1 LREIGWVLAVKIST
15 LSEWNQMFDDRMN
28 PVILADG
35 RGKATK
41 VTPDIVRGIVEAA
54 REFKAKGRRLRI
66 KSFTQKLK
74 TEQKIVLSAKKV
86 AEILI
91 ANGLYKAITRKRR
104 PRFYQRLRQS
114 IPNGLISADGSEFIV
129 WIDGVQCKFN
139 LELCV
144 DVESF
149 YHGAFSVSDTET
161 TEELIKVIER
171 HKELCGSPLGL
182 VCDHGS
188 GNLSD
193 RAMDY
198 LKRNDI
204 EILPAGPGNPK
215 GNGTSEGAF
224 SEMKKVIG
232 AINLK
237 TSSPRDLA
245 KTILEKIVSI
255 YIIMRNRLAR
265 IGDKKSP
272 QETIK
277 TPMSEAQRRHEKARQ
292 KNFKKKQE
300 DPNRQPKLDRIDWI
314 INYHDLLVDEA
325 ILNRAKKTIV
335 TYDLEAIGKSE
346 EAFITAIRRNQERC
360 NLAYFFGI
368 LKRIQQ
374 EIDDSK
380 YEKYCRAHYNY
391 RQILER
397 ENEKRK
403 AEENVTTAESVAAML
418 GSVVNCRFRE
428 IKKVATKR
436 TKRMIEDLKKQY
448 RYDGVLKRKIA
459 DALRKMTKLN
469 ITKRKE
475 ALELVNQL
483 LT

>member
-1 LREIGWVLAVKIST
+1 MST
-15 LSEWNQMFDDRMN
+15 LSEWNQIFDERMN
-28 PVILADG
+28 PVIVPDG

-41 VTPDIVRGIVEAA
+41 VTPGIVKGVVEAA
-54 REFKAKGRRLRI
+54 KELKAKGRRIRI
-66 KSFTQKLK
+66 KSFTKDLQ

-86 AEILI
+86 TEILI

-129 WIDGVQCKFN
+129 WIDGIKYKFN

-149 YHGAFSVSDTET
+149 YHGGFSVSDTET

-171 HKELCGSPLGL
+171 HKEFCGPPLGL

-193 RAMDY
+193 GAMDY

-215 GNGTSEGAF
+215 GNGTSEVAF
-224 SEMKKVIG
+224 SEMKKVFG
-232 AINLK
+232 VINLE
-237 TSSPRDLA
+237 TSSPRELA
-245 KTILEKIVSI
+245 KLILEKIASV

-277 TPMSEAQRRHEKARQ
+277 TPISEEQRRHEKVRQ
-292 KNFKKKQE
+292 KNFKEKHE
-300 DPNRQPKLDRIDWI
+300 DRSRQPKLDRIDWI
-314 INYHDLLVDEA
+314 IKYHGLRVDEA
-325 ILNRAKKTIV
+325 TLNRAKKSIV
-335 TYDLEAIGKSE
+335 TYDLEAIRKSE

-374 EIDDSK
+374 EFDDSK
-380 YEKYCRAHYNY
+380 YEKYCREHYNY
-391 RQILER
+391 QQIFER

-403 AEENVTTAESVAAML
+403 AEENVTTVESVAAML

-428 IKKVATKR
+428 IKDAATNR
-436 TKRMIEDLKKQY
+436 TKRMMDRLKKQY
-448 RYDGVLKRKIA
+448 RYEGVLKMKIE
-459 DALRKMTKLN
+459 DALRIMPELN
-469 ITKRKE
+469 ITKRKQ
-475 ALELVNQL
+475 ALNLVNQL

>member
-1 LREIGWVLAVKIST
+1 VLAVKMST
-15 LSEWNQMFDDRMN
+15 LSEWNQIFDDRMKS
-28 PVILADG
+28 VILPDG

-41 VTPDIVRGIVEAA
+41 MTADIVRGVAEAA
-54 REFKAKGRRLRI
+54 RALKAKGRRLRI
-66 KSFTQKLK
+66 KSFTKELQ
-74 TEQKIVLSAKKV
+74 TEQRIVLSAKKV

-129 WIDGVQCKFN
+129 WIDGIQCKFN

-161 TEELIKVIER
+161 TEELIKVIAQ

-204 EILPAGPGNPK
+204 EILPVGPGNPK

-232 AINLK
+232 VINFK
-237 TSSPRDLA
+237 TSSPRELA

-277 TPMSEAQRRHEKARQ
+277 TPMSEEQRRHEKARQ
-292 KNFKKKQE
+292 KNLKKKQG

-314 INYHDLLVDEA
+314 INYHGLLVDEA
-325 ILNRAKKTIV
+325 TLNRAKKTIV
-335 TYDLEAIGKSE
+335 TYDIEAIGKSE

-374 EIDDSK
+374 ENDDNK
-380 YEKYCRAHYNY
+380 YEKYCREHYNY
-391 RQILER
+391 QQILER

-403 AEENVTTAESVAAML
+403 AEENVTTVESVAAML

-428 IKKVATKR
+428 IKEVATKR

-448 RYDGVLKRKIA
+448 RYDGVLKKKIA
-459 DALRKMTKLN
+459 DALRKMTELN

-475 ALELVNQL
+475 ALELVNQF

>member
-1 LREIGWVLAVKIST
+1 VLAVKMST
-15 LSEWNQMFDDRMN
+15 LSEWNQIFDDRMN
-28 PVILADG
+28 PVILPDG

-41 VTPDIVRGIVEAA
+41 VTSDIVRDVVEAA
-54 REFKAKGRRLRI
+54 KELKGKGRRIRI
-66 KSFTQKLK
+66 KSFTKELK
-74 TEQKIVLSAKKV
+74 AKHKIVLSAKKV
-86 AEILI
+86 AEILT
-91 ANGLYKAITRKRR
+91 ANGLYKAVTRKRR

-114 IPNGLISADGSEFIV
+114 IPNGLISADGSEFTV
-129 WIDGVQCKFN
+129 WIDGIQYKFN

-149 YHGAFSVSDTET
+149 YHGGFSVSDTET
-161 TEELIKVIER
+161 TEELIKVIEE

-193 RAMDY
+193 GAMDY

-215 GNGTSEGAF
+215 GNGTCEGAF

-232 AINLK
+232 VINLK
-237 TSSPRDLA
+237 TLSPRELA
-245 KTILEKIVSI
+245 ITILEKIVSI

-265 IGDKKSP
+265 VGDKKSP

-277 TPMSEAQRRHEKARQ
+277 RPVSEEQRRHEKARQ
-292 KNFKKKQE
+292 KNLKKKQE
-300 DPNRQPKLDRIDWI
+300 DPSRQAKLDRIDWI
-314 INYHDLLVDEA
+314 INYYGLLLDEA
-325 ILNRAKKTIV
+325 TLNRARKTIV
-335 TYDLEAIGKSE
+335 TYDIEAITKSE
-346 EAFITAIRRNQERC
+346 EAFITAIRRNQQRR

-380 YEKYCRAHYNY
+380 YETYCTEHYNY
-391 RQILER
+391 QQILER
-397 ENEKRK
+397 ENEKKK
-403 AEENVTTAESVAAML
+403 AEERKTTVESVADML

-428 IKKVATKR
+428 IKEVATKR
-436 TKRMIEDLKKQY
+436 AKLMILDLKKQY
-448 RYDGVLKRKIA
+448 RYDGVLKGKIA
-459 DALRKMTKLN
+459 DALRKMNELN
-469 ITKRKE
+469 ITKRNE
-475 ALELVNQL
+475 ALELVNQF

>member
-1 LREIGWVLAVKIST
+1 VLAVKTST
-15 LSEWNQMFDDRMN
+15 LSEWNQLFDDRMN
-28 PVILADG
+28 PVIVPDG

-41 VTPDIVRGIVEAA
+41 MTVDIVKRVIKAA
-54 REFKAKGRRLRI
+54 KDIIALGKRIRI
-66 KSFTQKLK
+66 KSFTK
-74 TEQKIVLSAKKV
+74 TLETEHEIKLSAKKV
-86 AEILI
+86 TEILI
-91 ANGLYKAITRKRR
+91 ANGLYKARARKRR

-129 WIDGVQCKFN
+129 WIDDIQYKFN

-149 YHGAFSVSDTET
+149 CHTGFSVSDTET
-161 TEELIKVIER
+161 TEEFIKVIEK
-171 HKELCGSPLGL
+171 HKSLWGSPLGI

-188 GNLSD
+188 WNLSD
-193 RAMDY
+193 EARAY

-204 EILPAGPGNPK
+204 ELLPAGPGNPK
-215 GNGTSEGAF
+215 GNGTCEGAF

-232 AINLK
+232 PIMLQV
-237 TSSPRDLA
+237 SSPRELA
-245 KTILEKIVSI
+245 QAILEMIVSV
-255 YIIMRNRLAR
+255 YITMRNRLAR
-265 IGDKKSP
+265 IGDKIP
-272 QETIK
+272 PEENIK
-277 TPMSEAQRRHEKARQ
+277 TTVSEEQRRQEKKRLKSRNQ
-292 KNFKKKQE
+292 KHA
-300 DPNRQPKLDRIDWI
+300 DPNRETKLDRLDWI
-314 INYHDLLVDEA
+314 IRHHGLPVDEKT
-325 ILNRAKKTIV
+325 LKRARKTIV
-335 TYDLEAIGKSE
+335 TYDLEAIAKSE
-346 EAFITAIRRNQERC
+346 EAFITAIRRDQERC

-374 EIDDSK
+374 DFDDSK
-380 YEKYCRAHYNY
+380 YEKYCREHYNY
-391 RQILER
+391 QQILER

-403 AEENVTTAESVAAML
+403 AEENAITVESVAAML

-428 IKKVATKR
+428 IKEVAMKR

-459 DALRKMTKLN
+459 DALRKITELN

>member
-1 LREIGWVLAVKIST
+1 VLAVKIST

-28 PVILADG
+28 PLILPDG

-41 VTPDIVRGIVEAA
+41 VTADIVRGIVEAA
-54 REFKAKGRRLRI
+54 KEHKAKGRRIRI
-66 KSFTQKLK
+66 KSFTKELQ
-74 TEQKIVLSAKKV
+74 TEHKIVLSAKKV

-129 WIDGVQCKFN
+129 LIDGIQYKFN

-149 YHGAFSVSDTET
+149 YHSAFGVSDTET
-161 TEELIKVIER
+161 TEELIKVIEK
-171 HKELCGSPLGL
+171 HKELCGSPLGI

-193 RAMDY
+193 EARAY

-215 GNGTSEGAF
+215 GNGTCEGAF

-232 AINLK
+232 VIKLQ
-237 TSSPRDLA
+237 TLSPKELA
-245 KTILEKIVSI
+245 KAILEKIVSI
-255 YIIMRNRLAR
+255 YITMRNRLAR
-265 IGDKKSP
+265 IGDKTP
-272 QETIK
+272 PEETIK
-277 TPMSEAQRRHEKARQ
+277 TTVSEEKRRHEKERL
-292 KNFKKKQE
+292 KDRKKKQD
-300 DPNRQPKLDRIDWI
+300 DPNLQTKFDRIEWI
-314 INYHDLLVDEA
+314 INYHSLLVDEA
-325 ILNRAKKTIV
+325 TLNRAQKTIV
-335 TYDLEAIGKSE
+335 TYDLEAIAKSE

-380 YEKYCRAHYNY
+380 YEKYCRERYNY
-391 RQILER
+391 EQILEKER
-397 ENEKRK
+397 EKQEA
-403 AEENVTTAESVAAML
+403 AEDVTTVENVAVMLCNVVTSRIKAIKAVA
-418 GSVVNCRFRE
+418 VRQTE
-428 IKKVATKR
+428 
-436 TKRMIEDLKKQY
+436 RMIENLKKQY
-448 RYDGVLKRKIA
+448 RYEGVLKRKIA
-459 DALRKMTKLN
+459 DAIGKLN
-469 ITKRKE
+469 ELSISQKQE
-475 ALELVNQL
+475 ALELVEQF

>member
-1 LREIGWVLAVKIST
+1 MAWVLAVKMST
-15 LSEWNQMFDDRMN
+15 LSEWNHLFDERMN
-28 PVILADG
+28 PVILPDG

-41 VTPDIVRGIVEAA
+41 VTPDIVRDVVDAA
-54 REFKAKGRRLRI
+54 KKIKGKGRRIRI
-66 KSFTQKLK
+66 KSFTKELQ
-74 TEQKIVLSAKKV
+74 TEHKIVLSAKKV
-86 AEILI
+86 TEILI

-114 IPNGLISADGSEFIV
+114 IPNGLISADGSEFTV
-129 WIDGVQCKFN
+129 WIDGIQYKFN
-139 LELCV
+139 MELCV

-149 YHGAFSVSDTET
+149 YHGGFSVSNTET
-161 TEELIKVIER
+161 TEELIKVIEE

-193 RAMDY
+193 GAMDY
-198 LKRNDI
+198 LKSNDI

-224 SEMKKVIG
+224 SEMKKTIG
-232 AINLK
+232 VINLK
-237 TSSPRDLA
+237 TSSSRELA

-265 IGDKKSP
+265 VGDRKSP
-272 QETIK
+272 QEIIK
-277 TPMSEAQRRHEKARQ
+277 TPMSEEQLRQEKVRQ
-292 KNFKKKQE
+292 KNFKKKHE
-300 DPNRQPKLDRIDWI
+300 DPIRQTKLDRINWI
-314 INYHDLLVDEA
+314 INYHSILLDEA
-325 ILNRAKKTIV
+325 TLNRARKTIV
-335 TYDLEAIGKSE
+335 AYDLEAITKSE

-380 YEKYCRAHYNY
+380 YEKYCTEHYHY
-391 RQILER
+391 QQILKR
-397 ENEKRK
+397 ENEKKK
-403 AEENVTTAESVAAML
+403 AEENKTTVENVADML

-428 IKKVATKR
+428 IKEVATKR
-436 TKRMIEDLKKQY
+436 VKLMIENLKKQY
-448 RYDGVLKRKIA
+448 RYDGVLKRQIA
-459 DALRKMTKLN
+459 DALRKMTELN
-469 ITKRKE
+469 IIKRNE
-475 ALELVNQL
+475 ALELVNQF

>member
-1 LREIGWVLAVKIST
+1 MV
-15 LSEWNQMFDDRMN
+15 
-28 PVILADG
+28 PDG
-35 RGKATK
+35 RGKTTK
-41 VTPDIVRGIVEAA
+41 VTADIVRDVVDAA
-54 REFKAKGRRLRI
+54 KEIKGKGRRIRI
-66 KSFTQKLK
+66 KSFTKELQ
-74 TEQKIVLSAKKV
+74 TEHRIVLSAKKV

-114 IPNGLISADGSEFIV
+114 IPNGLISADGSEFTV
-129 WIDGVQCKFN
+129 WIDGIQYKFN

-149 YHGAFSVSDTET
+149 YHGGFSVSNTET
-161 TEELIKVIER
+161 TEELIKVIEE
-171 HKELCGSPLGL
+171 HKELCGSPLGV

-193 RAMDY
+193 GAMNY

-215 GNGTSEGAF
+215 GNGTCEVAF

-232 AINLK
+232 FINLK
-237 TSSPRDLA
+237 TLSPRELA

-277 TPMSEAQRRHEKARQ
+277 SPISEEQGRHEKARQ

-300 DPNRQPKLDRIDWI
+300 DPNRQAKLDRIDWI
-314 INYHDLLVDEA
+314 INYHGLLVDEA
-325 ILNRAKKTIV
+325 TLNRARKTIV
-335 TYDLEAIGKSE
+335 TYDLAAIAKSE
-346 EAFITAIRRNQERC
+346 EAFITAIRRDQERC
-360 NLAYFFGI
+360 NISYFFGI

-380 YEKYCRAHYNY
+380 YEKYCTEHYNY
-391 RQILER
+391 QQILER

-403 AEENVTTAESVAAML
+403 AEENKTTVESVADML

-428 IKKVATKR
+428 IKEVATKQA
-436 TKRMIEDLKKQY
+436 KRMIEDIKNQY
-448 RYDGVLKRKIA
+448 RYDGVLKIKIV
-459 DALRKMTKLN
+459 DALRKMNELN

-475 ALELVNQL
+475 ALELVDQFL
-483 LT
+483 A

>member
-1 LREIGWVLAVKIST
+1 MAWVLAVKMST
-15 LSEWNQMFDDRMN
+15 LSEWNQLFDDRMN
-28 PVILADG
+28 LLIVPDG

-41 VTPDIVRGIVEAA
+41 VSAEMVRDVVDAA
-54 REFKAKGRRLRI
+54 KEFKGKGRRLRI
-66 KSFTQKLK
+66 KSFTKELK
-74 TEQKIVLSAKKV
+74 AKHKIVLSAKKV

-114 IPNGLISADGSEFIV
+114 IPNGLISADGSEFTV
-129 WIDGVQCKFN
+129 WVDGIQYKLN

-149 YHGAFSVSDTET
+149 YHGGFSVSDTET
-161 TEELIKVIER
+161 TEELIKVIEE
-171 HKELCGSPLGL
+171 HKELCGAPLGL

-193 RAMDY
+193 GAMNY

-215 GNGTSEGAF
+215 GNGTCEGAF
-224 SEMKKVIG
+224 SEMKKVVG
-232 AINLK
+232 VINLE

-245 KTILEKIVSI
+245 KAILEKIVSI

-265 IGDKKSP
+265 VGDDKSP

-277 TPMSEAQRRHEKARQ
+277 TPVSEEQRRHEKARQ

-300 DPNRQPKLDRIDWI
+300 DPNRQAKLDRIDWI
-314 INYHDLLVDEA
+314 INYHGLLLDEA
-325 ILNRAKKTIV
+325 TLNRARKTIV
-335 TYDLEAIGKSE
+335 TYDLAAITKSE
-346 EAFITAIRRNQERC
+346 EAFITAIRRDQDRC

-368 LKRIQQ
+368 LRNIQQ

-380 YEKYCRAHYNY
+380 YEKYCREHYNY
-391 RQILER
+391 QQILEM

-403 AEENVTTAESVAAML
+403 AEENVTTVESVAAML
-418 GSVVNCRFRE
+418 GSVVNCHFRE
-428 IKKVATKR
+428 IKEMATKR
-436 TKRMIEDLKKQY
+436 AKRMIENLKKQHC
-448 RYDGVLKRKIA
+448 YDGVLKRKIG
-459 DALRKMTKLN
+459 DALRKMTELN
-469 ITKRKE
+469 ISKRRE
-475 ALELVNQL
+475 AIELVNQFI
-483 LT
+483 T

>member
-1 LREIGWVLAVKIST
+1 
-15 LSEWNQMFDDRMN
+15 M
-28 PVILADG
+28 ILPDG

-41 VTPDIVRGIVEAA
+41 VTAGIVRGVVEAA
-54 REFKAKGRRLRI
+54 REIKGKGRRLRI
-66 KSFTQKLK
+66 KSFTKELQ
-74 TEQKIVLSAKKV
+74 TEQQIVLSAKKV

-114 IPNGLISADGSEFIV
+114 IPNGLISADGSEFTV
-129 WIDGVQCKFN
+129 WIDGVQYKFN

-161 TEELIKVIER
+161 TEELIKVIEE
-171 HKELCGSPLGL
+171 HKELCGPPLGL
-182 VCDHGS
+182 VCDCGG

-232 AINLK
+232 VINLK
-237 TSSPRDLA
+237 PSSPRELA
-245 KTILEKIVSI
+245 KLILEKIVSI

-277 TPMSEAQRRHEKARQ
+277 TPMSEEQRRHEKDRQ
-292 KNFKKKQE
+292 KNLKKKQE
-300 DPNRQPKLDRIDWI
+300 DQSRQAKLDRIDWI
-314 INYHDLLVDEA
+314 INYHALLVDKET
-325 ILNRAKKTIV
+325 LNRAQKAIV
-335 TYDLEAIGKSE
+335 TYDLEAIVKSE

-368 LKRIQQ
+368 LRRIQQ

-380 YEKYCRAHYNY
+380 YEKYCREHYNY
-391 RQILER
+391 QQILER
-397 ENEKRK
+397 ENEIQK
-403 AEENVTTAESVAAML
+403 AEQNVTTVEDVVAML
-418 GSVVNCRFRE
+418 GSVVNCGFRE
-428 IKKVATKR
+428 IKEVAIKR
-436 TKRMIEDLKKQY
+436 TKRMIGNLKKQY
-448 RYDGVLKRKIA
+448 RYEGVLKRKIV
-459 DALRKMTKLN
+459 DSLRKFTELN
-469 ITKRKE
+469 ITQREE
-475 ALELVNQL
+475 ALELVNQF

>member
-1 LREIGWVLAVKIST
+1 
-15 LSEWNQMFDDRMN
+15 MN
-28 PVILADG
+28 PVILPDG

-41 VTPDIVRGIVEAA
+41 VTAGIVRGIVEAA
-54 REFKAKGRRLRI
+54 RELKGKGRRLRI
-66 KSFTQKLK
+66 KSFTKELQ

-86 AEILI
+86 TEILI

-114 IPNGLISADGSEFIV
+114 IPNGLISADGSEFTV
-129 WIDGVQCKFN
+129 WIDGVQYKFN

-161 TEELIKVIER
+161 TEELIKVIEEY
-171 HKELCGSPLGL
+171 KELCGPPLGL
-182 VCDHGS
+182 VCDCGS

-232 AINLK
+232 VINLK
-237 TSSPRDLA
+237 TSSPRELA
-245 KTILEKIVSI
+245 KVILEKIVSI

-277 TPMSEAQRRHEKARQ
+277 TPMSEEQRRHEKARQ
-292 KNFKKKQE
+292 KNLKKKQE
-300 DPNRQPKLDRIDWI
+300 DQSRQAKLDRIDWI
-314 INYHDLLVDEA
+314 INYHGLLVDKET
-325 ILNRAKKTIV
+325 LNRAQKAIV
-335 TYDLEAIGKSE
+335 TYDLEAIAKSE

-368 LKRIQQ
+368 LRRIQQ

-380 YEKYCRAHYNY
+380 YEKYCREYYNY
-391 RQILER
+391 QQILER
-397 ENEKRK
+397 ENEIQK
-403 AEENVTTAESVAAML
+403 AEQNVTTVEDVVAML
-418 GSVVNCRFRE
+418 GSVVNCGFRE
-428 IKKVATKR
+428 IKEVAIKR
-436 TKRMIEDLKKQY
+436 TKRMIGNLKKQY
-448 RYDGVLKRKIA
+448 RYEGVLKRKIV
-459 DALRKMTKLN
+459 DSLRKLTELN
-469 ITKRKE
+469 ITQREE
-475 ALELVNQL
+475 ALELVNQF

>member
-1 LREIGWVLAVKIST
+1 MST
-15 LSEWNQMFDDRMN
+15 LSEWNQIFDDRMN
-28 PVILADG
+28 LVILPDS

-41 VTPDIVRGIVEAA
+41 VSAEIVRGVVKAA
-54 REFKAKGRRLRI
+54 RELKAKGRRLRI
-66 KSFTQKLK
+66 KSFTKELK
-74 TEQKIVLSAKKV
+74 AKHKIVLSAKKV

-91 ANGLYKAITRKRR
+91 ANGLYKAVTRKRR

-114 IPNGLISADGSEFIV
+114 IPNGLISADGSEFTV
-129 WIDGVQCKFN
+129 WIDGIQYKFN

-149 YHGAFSVSDTET
+149 YHGGFSVSDTET
-161 TEELIKVIER
+161 TEELIKVIEE

-182 VCDHGS
+182 VCDCGS

-193 RAMDY
+193 RAKDY
-198 LKRNDI
+198 LKENDI

-232 AINLK
+232 VINLK
-237 TSSPRDLA
+237 ASSPRELA
-245 KTILEKIVSI
+245 KMILEKIVSI

-265 IGDKKSP
+265 VGDKKSP

-277 TPMSEAQRRHEKARQ
+277 TPVSEEQRRHEKARQ
-292 KNFKKKQE
+292 KNLKKKQE
-300 DPNRQPKLDRIDWI
+300 DPSRQAKLDRIDWI
-314 INYHDLLVDEA
+314 INYHGLLLDEA
-325 ILNRAKKTIV
+325 TLNRARKTIV
-335 TYDLEAIGKSE
+335 TYDFEAITKSE
-346 EAFITAIRRNQERC
+346 EAFITAIRRNQQRC

-368 LKRIQQ
+368 LRRIQQ

-380 YEKYCRAHYNY
+380 YETYCTEHYNY
-391 RQILER
+391 QQVLER

-403 AEENVTTAESVAAML
+403 AEENKTTVESVADML
-418 GSVVNCRFRE
+418 GSVVNCRFLE
-428 IKKVATKR
+428 IKEVATKR
-436 TKRMIEDLKKQY
+436 AKRMIEDLKKQY
-448 RYDGVLKRKIA
+448 RYDGVVKRKIA
-459 DALRKMTKLN
+459 DALRKMTELN

-475 ALELVNQL
+475 ALELVNQF

>member
-1 LREIGWVLAVKIST
+1 MST
-15 LSEWNQMFDDRMN
+15 LSEWNQIFDDRMN
-28 PVILADG
+28 PVILPDG

-41 VTPDIVRGIVEAA
+41 VTADIVRTVVDAA
-54 REFKAKGRRLRI
+54 KKIKGKGRRIRI
-66 KSFTQKLK
+66 KSFTKELQA
-74 TEQKIVLSAKKV
+74 EHKIVLSAKKV

-114 IPNGLISADGSEFIV
+114 IPNGLISADGSEFTV
-129 WIDGVQCKFN
+129 WVDGIQYKFN

-149 YHGAFSVSDTET
+149 YHGGFSVSDTET
-161 TEELIKVIER
+161 TEELIKVIEE

-193 RAMDY
+193 GAMNY
-198 LKRNDI
+198 LKRNEI

-215 GNGTSEGAF
+215 GNGTCEVAF

-232 AINLK
+232 FINFK
-237 TSSPRDLA
+237 TSSPRELA
-245 KTILEKIVSI
+245 KMILEKMVSV
-255 YIIMRNRLAR
+255 YITMRNRLAR
-265 IGDKKSP
+265 IGDKKPP
-272 QETIK
+272 QEIIK
-277 TPMSEAQRRHEKARQ
+277 TPISEEQRRHEKARQ
-292 KNFKKKQE
+292 KNLKKKQD
-300 DPNRQPKLDRIDWI
+300 DPGRQAKLDRINWI
-314 INYHDLLVDEA
+314 IKYHDLRVDEA
-325 ILNRAKKTIV
+325 TLNRAQKTIV
-335 TYDLEAIGKSE
+335 TYELEAIRKSE
-346 EAFITAIRRNQERC
+346 EAFITAIRRDHERC

-368 LKRIQQ
+368 LRRIQQ

-380 YEKYCRAHYNY
+380 YEKYCTEHYNY
-391 RQILER
+391 QQILER

-403 AEENVTTAESVAAML
+403 AEENITTVESVAAML

-428 IKKVATKR
+428 IKEMAKKR
-436 TKRMIEDLKKQY
+436 TKRMIEDLKKQD

-459 DALRKMTKLN
+459 DVLRKMTELD
-469 ITKRKE
+469 ISKRNE
-475 ALELVNQL
+475 AIELVNQF

>member
-1 LREIGWVLAVKIST
+1 MLAVKIST
-15 LSEWNQMFDDRMN
+15 LSEWNQIFDDRMKS
-28 PVILADG
+28 VILPDG

-41 VTPDIVRGIVEAA
+41 VTPDIVRGVVETA
-54 REFKAKGRRLRI
+54 RELKAKGGRFRI
-66 KSFTQKLK
+66 KSFTKELQ

-114 IPNGLISADGSEFIV
+114 IPNGLISADGSEFTV
-129 WIDGVQCKFN
+129 WIDGIQCKFN

-198 LKRNDI
+198 MKRNDI

-224 SEMKKVIG
+224 SEMKKIIG
-232 AINLK
+232 VINLK
-237 TSSPRDLA
+237 TSSPRELA
-245 KTILEKIVSI
+245 KGILEKIVSI

-272 QETIK
+272 QDTIK
-277 TPMSEAQRRHEKARQ
+277 TPMSEEQRRYEKTRQ

-300 DPNRQPKLDRIDWI
+300 DPSRQAKLDRIDWI
-314 INYHDLLVDEA
+314 INYHGLIVDETT
-325 ILNRAKKTIV
+325 LNRAKKTIV
-335 TYDLEAIGKSE
+335 TYALEAIGKSE
-346 EAFITAIRRNQERC
+346 EAFIRAIRRNQERC

-368 LKRIQQ
+368 LKHIQQ

-380 YEKYCRAHYNY
+380 YEQYCREHYNY
-391 RQILER
+391 HQILVR
-397 ENEKRK
+397 ENERRK
-403 AEENVTTAESVAAML
+403 AEKDVTTVESVAAML

-428 IKKVATKR
+428 IKEVATKR

-459 DALRKMTKLN
+459 DALRNKTELN

-475 ALELVNQL
+475 ALELTNQF